1 MSAGVIRLPK
11 RAPLLGYRQDTL
23 RQAIIRVRAAI
34 SSSNHDYICCAAS
47 GLYTWALREWL
58 QEILRDCGIRTDGA
72 GFDCA
77 HAPDWLIEHHHRH
90 GLKGDRIRRL
100 YFLDCVIEAL
110 K

>member
-11 RAPLLGYRQDTL
+11 NAPSLSYHQGTL
-23 RQAIIRVRAAI
+23 REALIRVRSAI
-34 SSSNHDYICCAAS
+34 VSSNHDYICCAAS

-72 GFDCA
+72 GFDCT
-77 HAPDWLIEHHHRH
+77 HAPDWLLDFHRGH
-90 GLKGDRIRRL
+90 GLRGDRIRRV

-110 K
+110 R